1 MNPYFS
7 RQEKENFIRLM
18 ILEAI
23 LDVII
28 EDYEKAN
35 KPDKQFMADMR
46 RARTYTTKA
55 LNRRQS
61 FLDQTAKLNFMES
74 MQRLEVLFV
83 PKNEA
88 KKHFQEVA
96 KLQSMVSFEAKDFKD
111 WYEFL
116 IEHACRTC
124 TRKDFG
130 ECQARRILMKHDIYA
145 YNPAAVQQCQYSY
158 VEADNEQQGLGTV
171 GEALLKATKMKGGV
185 A

>member
-18 ILEAI
+18 ILEGI

-28 EDYEKAN
+28 EDYEKVK

-46 RARTYTTKA
+46 RARTFTTKA

-61 FLDQTAKLNFMES
+61 FLDDTAKRNFIEG

-88 KKHFQEVA
+88 KKQFQEVV
-96 KLQSMVSFEAKDFKD
+96 KLQSVMPFEAADFQD

-116 IEHACRTC
+116 IEHACRNC
-124 TRKDFG
+124 TRKDFA
-130 ECQARRILMKHDIYA
+130 ECQARRILMKYDIYA
-145 YNPAAVQQCQYSY
+145 YNPAATDICQYSY
-158 VEADNEQQGLGTV
+158 VEDNKQQGIGV
-171 GEALLKATKMKGGV
+171 IGEALLKAAKKKGGT

>member
-7 RQEKENFIRLM
+7 RHEKENFIRLM
-18 ILEAI
+18 ILEGI

-28 EDYEKAN
+28 EDYEKTK

-88 KKHFQEVA
+88 KKQFQEVA
-96 KLQSMVSFEAKDFKD
+96 KLQSVVPFEAADFKD

-116 IEHACRTC
+116 IEHACRSC
-124 TRKDFG
+124 TRKDYV
-130 ECQARRILMKHDIYA
+130 ECKARRILMKYDIYA
-145 YNPAAVQQCQYSY
+145 YNPAATGICQYSY
-158 VEADNEQQGLGTV
+158 VEEGDEQQGIGV
-171 GEALLKATKMKGGV
+171 IGEALLKATKKKGGV